1 LQINNINLKLK
12 RITNYLKKQMTK
24 KDLIESVSQKAKLS
38 KKAAK
43 QAVENFLSEIM
54 KGLSNGETIK
64 LSGFGTF
71 KTKMFKAKTIKAI
84 GSKESKKI
92 VARRM
97 PRYIPG
103 TKIKKMVK

>member
-1 LQINNINLKLK
+1 
-12 RITNYLKKQMTK
+12 MTK
-24 KDLIESVSQKAKLS
+24 KDLIEIVAQKAKLS
-38 KKAAK
+38 KKSAK
-43 QAVENFLSEIM
+43 QAVETFLNETM
-54 KGLSNGETIK
+54 KALAGGEVIK

-71 KTKMFKAKTIKAI
+71 KTKMFKAKTIKSI

>member
-1 LQINNINLKLK
+1 
-12 RITNYLKKQMTK
+12 MTK
-24 KDLIESVSQKAKLS
+24 KDLIEVVSSKAKLS

-43 QAVENFLSEIM
+43 QAVEVFLNEVM
-54 KGLSNGETIK
+54 KALANGETVK

-71 KTKMFKAKTIKAI
+71 KTKMFKGKTIKAI
-84 GSKESKKI
+84 GSKTDKKI
-92 VARRM
+92 SARRM